1 MRSKKS
7 AFIISNYL
15 MFQRGLKNLLTQQEK
30 IEIVGATESPDRAI
44 EQVKSLH
51 PDVVILDSTN
61 MPGDP
66 LASLKHIF
74 RACPNVKVICLS
86 LHNNQMAIYHAV
98 QRRATIEYRVSKWKV
113 EDIANL
119 FQAISYNFRPSQL
132 ITT

>member
-30 IEIVGATESPDRAI
+30 IEIVGATENPNQAI

-74 RACPNVKVICLS
+74 HACPNVKIICLS
-86 LHNNQMAIYHAV
+86 LHNNQMAIYQAV
-98 QRRATIEYRVSKWKV
+98 QQRATIEYRVFKWKV
-113 EDIANL
+113 VDIADL
-119 FQAISYNFRPSQL
+119 FQAISYNFRPSPL

>member
-15 MFQRGLKNLLTQQEK
+15 MFQRGLKNLLVQQAK
-30 IEIVGATESPDRAI
+30 IEIVGATESPDQAI

-66 LASLKHIF
+66 LVSLKHIF
-74 RACPNVKVICLS
+74 HAYPHVKVICLN
-86 LHNNQMAIYHAV
+86 LHSNQLAIYQAV
-98 QRRATIEYRVSKWKV
+98 QQRAMIEYRVFKWKV
-113 EDIANL
+113 EDIADL
-119 FQAISYNFRPSQL
+119 FQAISYNFRPSPL